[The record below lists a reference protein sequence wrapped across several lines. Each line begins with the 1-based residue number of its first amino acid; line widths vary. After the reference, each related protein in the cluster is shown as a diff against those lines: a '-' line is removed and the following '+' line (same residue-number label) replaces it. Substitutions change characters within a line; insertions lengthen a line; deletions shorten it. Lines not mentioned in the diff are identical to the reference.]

1 MNSLIIC
8 NTGNDSIIKIPLLK
22 DKFNISYEVK
32 ELVLNKGE
40 KPLGPT
46 SICIKDNK
54 GYITNSYSNSL
65 SVIDVEEM
73 VEEELIYVGAN
84 PNDLVR
90 YENKIY
96 IVCSESN
103 TVVLYDI
110 EEKRI
115 ILDIKVNSWPYNI
128 EISETYKLL
137 FITNFQS
144 HNISI
149 IDINTNKVV
158 GELVTLEY
166 PTKIKVSKDGKV
178 LYVCESYMGDRSN
191 GYIEIFSLITLKSLG
206 KIEVGKVPIDIFEE
220 ENIIYISNLL
230 DGSIFCID
238 IDTLKLIKEI
248 NIGSMPRGVIK
259 LDNII
264 YVIDYLKGRLICVD
278 LENNKT
284 KVITVGKEPNAMTLY

>member
-1 MNSLIIC
+1 M
-8 NTGNDSIIKIPLLK
+8 
-22 DKFNISYEVK
+22 EEK

-46 SICIKDNK
+46 GLCIKDK
-54 GYITNSYSNSL
+54 RAYIANSYSNSM
-65 SVIDVEEM
+65 SIIDIEAM
-73 VEEELIYVGAN
+73 VEEDVIYVGAN

-90 YENKIY
+90 YEDKIY

-115 ILDIKVNSWPYNI
+115 ILDIKVNNWPYNI

-166 PTKIKVSKDGKV
+166 PTKIKVSKDGKH
-178 LYVCESYMGDRSN
+178 LYVCESYMGDISN
-191 GYIEIFSLITLKSLG
+191 GYIEIFNLITLKSLG
-206 KIEVGKVPIDIFEE
+206 KIEVGKVPIDIFEDRDSL
-220 ENIIYISNLL
+220 YISNLL
-230 DGSIFCID
+230 DGSIYCLD
-238 IDTLKLIKEI
+238 IETFDLIKEI
-248 NIGSMPRGVIK
+248 NIGGMPRGVIK
-259 LDNII
+259 VDNLM
-264 YVIDYLKGRLICVD
+264 YVMDYLKGRIICVD
-278 LENNKT
+278 LKTNET